1 MNHKKVKKQINKI
14 NAFFD
19 SITADEEVSSIE
31 KDLLLSYVRK
41 LYETVL
47 DSDSSSSKPTKKAK
61 RNTSEQVIKK
71 APAKAVE
78 PEPIVEAASAAAV
91 ERKPFERAPEVT
103 ATVEQVA
110 APVAE
115 VIDIPA
121 APAVKVEKTVAAPI
135 VSTTVPVSSLS
146 LTDNMEAIFNQTSG
160 TEISDKLSSLP
171 IKDLTKSMG
180 INERMFTVKELFGGD
195 QTKFNTT
202 LQDLNGL
209 GNFEEAKDYL
219 IKGVATE
226 LDWDDADKYKKAI
239 NFVKLVQRRYS

>member
-14 NAFFD
+14 NSFFD
-19 SITADEEVSSIE
+19 SITADDEVSQIE

-47 DSDSSSSKPTKKAK
+47 DSDNTPSKSQKQSKKE
-61 RNTSEQVIKK
+61 TS
-71 APAKAVE
+71 APKVVQNAPVQEVE
-78 PEPIVEAASAAAV
+78 PEYNPEPAAT
-91 ERKPFERAPEVT
+91 RKPFERAEKAST
-103 ATVEQVA
+103 QVEQHVA

-121 APAVKVEKTVAAPI
+121 TTPEVKTAATASSAAPEATI
-135 VSTTVPVSSLS
+135 QTTTLTLS
-146 LTDNMEAIFNQTSG
+146 ENMETIFTQSSG

-171 IKDLTKSMG
+171 IKDLTKCMG

-195 QTKFNTT
+195 QNKFNTV
-202 LQDLNGL
+202 LKDLNGL
-209 GNFEEAKDYL
+209 NNFEEAKSYL
-219 IKGVATE
+219 IDGIATE
-226 LDWDDADKYKKAI
+226 LDWDAPHKYKKAI